1 VESADKMICLSYTL
15 LKSSIPAA
23 LSFKLIGAAINV
35 WPLKETPEG
44 ICLYHQAAILCINES
59 NELHLLVE
67 DDKVFVYLINKDTKH
82 FISPNIASTVQECLT
97 LTMTKVLEFYHK
109 SFGKSL
115 STSEVSKA
123 FEIKVGEWCTSE
135 GGCYI
140 SVQEVKEKREWLCKS
155 NKKHQTKYPL
165 YWIFNKVSLTCINL
179 SLILLL
185 IFCNIFRVTK
195 YIRHCISVFHY
206 SS

>member
-1 VESADKMICLSYTL
+1 MVIY
-15 LKSSIPAA
+15 
-23 LSFKLIGAAINV
+23 
-35 WPLKETPEG
+35 
-44 ICLYHQAAILCINES
+44 
-59 NELHLLVE
+59 
-67 DDKVFVYLINKDTKH
+67 VYLASKTKRGL
-82 FISPNIASTVQECLT
+82 IPPSTASAVQECLT
-97 LTMTKVLEFYHK
+97 LTMTKVLECYHK